1 VARDDSAKRIVVSL
15 RGSSDINTVVVDL
28 LTYQS
33 PTGVIS
39 GCSECRVHAGFLLAA
54 QSVETTVVGSVEKEI
69 EAYPEYQLLVTG
81 HSMGG
86 AVAVLLVSR
95 FSSV

>member
-1 VARDDSAKRIVVSL
+1 VISI
-15 RGSSDINTVVVDL
+15 RGTSDWNTALVDV

-39 GCSECRVHAGFLLAA
+39 GCSECRVHAGFLLAT
-54 QSVETTVVGSVEKEI
+54 QNVESTITASVEKEV
-69 EAYPEYQLLVTG
+69 EAYPEYQLLITG

-86 AVAVLLVSR
+86 AVAVLLVR
-95 FSSV
+95 RLLSV